1 MENRRQEIVD
11 LVNRREQIDFS
22 ELKKHFP
29 GVSDVTLRKDLK
41 YLDSSMQIVRIHGG
55 AKSLPAAIGS
65 VDNYYTRATKNVEMK
80 KIIAEKTVKLLRPNL
95 SLFVAAG
102 STCAE
107 LAKVLPD
114 IPLQIFTDGLATA
127 LELSKLTNPEVT
139 ILGGQINSDSVRS
152 SGPKVFANILN
163 V

>member
-80 KIIAEKTVKLLRPNL
+80 KIIAEKTVM
-95 SLFVAAG
+95 
-102 STCAE
+102 
-107 LAKVLPD
+107 
-114 IPLQIFTDGLATA
+114 Q
-127 LELSKLTNPEVT
+127 
-139 ILGGQINSDSVRS
+139 
-152 SGPKVFANILN
+152 
-163 V
+163 